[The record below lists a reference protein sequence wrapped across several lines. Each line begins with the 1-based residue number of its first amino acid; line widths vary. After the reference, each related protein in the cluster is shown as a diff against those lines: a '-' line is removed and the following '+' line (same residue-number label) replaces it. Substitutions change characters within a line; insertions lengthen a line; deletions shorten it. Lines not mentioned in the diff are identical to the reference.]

1 MSSSQDN
8 DSQQR
13 FALGF
18 LAVLIL
24 LVVGSVVGT
33 VVGKFGVRHPAPA
46 AAEAPAAAADAVVV
60 EVASVKVEDGVVK
73 FFFATNS
80 ADVAEGAQQALAE
93 VAQGLAAGRKA
104 AISGFHDAT
113 GSVEQNAELAKQRA
127 IAVREVLKALGASE
141 EAIELRKPE
150 VSTGTGSEAEARRV
164 EVILLP
170 AN

>member
-33 VVGKFGVRHPAPA
+33 VVAKFGVRHPAPA
-46 AAEAPAAAADAVVV
+46 AAEAPAAVADAVV
-60 EVASVKVEDGVVK
+60 EVASIKVENGVVK

-80 ADVAEGAQQALAE
+80 ADVAEGAQQALTE

-150 VSTGTGSEAEARRV
+150 VSTGTGTEAEARRV

>member
-33 VVGKFGVRHPAPA
+33 VVAKFGVRHPAHA
-46 AAEAPAAAADAVVV
+46 AAEAPAAVADAVV
-60 EVASVKVEDGVVK
+60 EVASIKVEDGVVK

-127 IAVREVLKALGASE
+127 IAVRDVLKALGASE

>member
-33 VVGKFGVRHPAPA
+33 VVTKFGVRHPAPA
-46 AAEAPAAAADAVVV
+46 AAEAPAAVADAVV
-60 EVASVKVEDGVVK
+60 EVASVKVENGVVK

-150 VSTGTGSEAEARRV
+150 VSTGTGTEAEARRV

>member
-33 VVGKFGVRHPAPA
+33 VVTKFGVRHPAPA
-46 AAEAPAAAADAVVV
+46 AAEAPAAVADAVV
-60 EVASVKVEDGVVK
+60 EVASIKVENGVVK

-113 GSVEQNAELAKQRA
+113 GSVEQNAELAKQRT

-150 VSTGTGSEAEARRV
+150 VSTGTGTEAEARRV

>member
-1 MSSSQDN
+1 M
-8 DSQQR
+8 
-13 FALGF
+13 
-18 LAVLIL
+18 
-24 LVVGSVVGT
+24 
-33 VVGKFGVRHPAPA
+33 
-46 AAEAPAAAADAVVV
+46 
-60 EVASVKVEDGVVK
+60 
-73 FFFATNS
+73 
-80 ADVAEGAQQALAE
+80 
-93 VAQGLAAGRKA
+93 AQGLAAGRKA

-150 VSTGTGSEAEARRV
+150 VSTGTGTEAEARRV

>member
-33 VVGKFGVRHPAPA
+33 VVTKFGVRHPAPA
-46 AAEAPAAAADAVVV
+46 AAEAPAAVADAVV
-60 EVASVKVEDGVVK
+60 EVASIKVENGVVK

-150 VSTGTGSEAEARRV
+150 VSTGTGTEAEARRV

>member
-1 MSSSQDN
+1 MSASSDT

-24 LVVGSVVGT
+24 LVVGAVVGT
-33 VVGKFGVRHPAPA
+33 VVARFGVRHSAPPV
-46 AAEAPAAAADAVVV
+46 AEAPAAAAEAVL
-60 EVASVKVEDGVVK
+60 EVAAIKVEDGVVK

-80 ADVAEGAQQALAE
+80 ADVAEGAPQALAE
-93 VAQGLAAGRKA
+93 VVQGLAAGRRA
-104 AISGFHDAT
+104 AISGYHDAS

-127 IAVREVLKALGASE
+127 LAVRELLKAQGASE
-141 EAIELRKPE
+141 DAIELRKPE
-150 VSTGTGSEAEARRV
+150 ISTGSGNPAEARRV

-170 AN
+170 AH

>member
-46 AAEAPAAAADAVVV
+46 AAEAPAAAADAVV

>member
-24 LVVGSVVGT
+24 LVVGAVVGT
-33 VVGKFGVRHPAPA
+33 VVTKFGISRPAPA
-46 AAEAPAAAADAVVV
+46 AAEAPAAAAEAVV

-80 ADVAEGAQQALAE
+80 ADVAEGAQQALAD

-150 VSTGTGSEAEARRV
+150 VSTGTGTEAEARRV

>member
-33 VVGKFGVRHPAPA
+33 VVAKYGVSHPAPA
-46 AAEAPAAAADAVVV
+46 AAEAPAAADAVV
-60 EVASVKVEDGVVK
+60 EVASIKVENGVVK

-150 VSTGTGSEAEARRV
+150 VSTGTGTEAEARRV

>member
-33 VVGKFGVRHPAPA
+33 VVAKYGVSHPAPA
-46 AAEAPAAAADAVVV
+46 AAEAPAAAADAVV
-60 EVASVKVEDGVVK
+60 EVASIKVENGVVK

-150 VSTGTGSEAEARRV
+150 VSTGTGTEAEARRV

-170 AN
+170 TN